1 LAAALY
7 AFMTLVTEVTD
18 SNLVH
23 GTDMYR
29 FLSSLVKKKKLFIYC
44 WCNQSSV

>member
-1 LAAALY
+1 
-7 AFMTLVTEVTD
+7 MTLVTEVND

-29 FLSSLVKKKKLFIYC
+29 FLSSLEKEKKSYLFIVDVT
-44 WCNQSSV
+44 NQ